1 MVFIINSKAVIL
13 IFKQNVMSKRTL
25 YYICLVLGIFLVI
38 VTEFQDDPDL
48 LLQIGGFCLL
58 MLALYQ
64 LSTGIKELPIKDSY
78 VENEEE
84 EEE

>member
-25 YYICLVLGIFLVI
+25 YYLCLVLGIFLVI
-38 VTEFQDDPDL
+38 VTEFQDKPDL
-48 LLQIGGFCLL
+48 ILQIGGFCLL

-64 LSTGIKELPIKDSY
+64 LSKGIGDRPTNDSY
-78 VENEEE
+78 VVNEEE
-84 EEE
+84 E

>member
-1 MVFIINSKAVIL
+1 
-13 IFKQNVMSKRTL
+13 
-25 YYICLVLGIFLVI
+25 VI

-48 LLQIGGFCLL
+48 ILQIGGFCLL

-64 LSTGIKELPIKDSY
+64 LSKGIKDLPTKDSY

-84 EEE
+84 E

>member
-1 MVFIINSKAVIL
+1 
-13 IFKQNVMSKRTL
+13 MSKRSL
-25 YYICLVLGIFLVI
+25 YYVCFVLGTFLVI
-38 VTEFQDDPDL
+38 VTEFQDSPDL
-48 LLQIGGFCLL
+48 ILQIGGFCLL

-64 LSTGIKELPIKDSY
+64 LSKGVKEFPAKEDY